1 VVSCILPG
9 RPGRLVLAAA
19 LALAVGP
26 AGPAPAFAQTSAA
39 LDSAARAHAGDSTVA
54 GVAVAV
60 VRGAD
65 TLLLDGY
72 GHADLEHDVP
82 TPPDAVYEIGSVT
95 KQFTA
100 AAVLQLAEK
109 DSLDLDAEI
118 TDYLED
124 FDTRGHT
131 VTVRDLLHHTS
142 GIRSYTSM
150 AAFGELGPKELPRD
164 TLLSLVEAE
173 PFDFAPG
180 TAMIYNNTGYFLLGL
195 VIEEVSGQDYAEY
208 LEDHLFGPAGM
219 EDSYYCDERA
229 VVERRAHG
237 YAWAG
242 PEAGFRQKSYL
253 NHTWPYA
260 AGSLCSTAGDLVAWN
275 QALHGGRILSDASH
289 REMITPGRLR
299 DGTELRYAM
308 GLAVPEEDGRRV
320 IRHGGGIFGYLSDA
334 RYYPDEELVVVV
346 LQNNTGP
353 TGPGA
358 LADSL
363 VHMVLG
369 PGEEPAAGGYEGD
382 LTAFTGTYA
391 GRVRGRTTSVEVTVE
406 DGGLVVRGP
415 GRDPEVRPLEHVS
428 GLTWRDGGDRFTFV
442 RAGDRIVELRMD
454 VVSGHYVLRPAGGR

>member
-1 VVSCILPG
+1 M
-9 RPGRLVLAAA
+9 
-19 LALAVGP
+19 
-26 AGPAPAFAQTSAA
+26 
-39 LDSAARAHAGDSTVA
+39 
-54 GVAVAV
+54 AVAV

-65 TLLLDGY
+65 TLLLAGY
-72 GHADLEHDVP
+72 GRADLEHDVP

-124 FDTRGHT
+124 FDTRGHA

-150 AAFGELGPKELPRD
+150 TAFGELGPKELPRD
-164 TLLSLVEAE
+164 TLLRLVEAE

-195 VIEEVSGQDYAEY
+195 LVEEVSGQDYADY
-208 LEDHLFGPAGM
+208 LEEHLFGPAGM

-229 VVERRAHG
+229 VVEGRAHG
-237 YAWAG
+237 YAWTG
-242 PEAGFRQKSYL
+242 PEAGFRQKRYL

-275 QALHGGRILSDASH
+275 HALHGGRILSDASY
-289 REMITPGRLR
+289 REMIAPGRLR

-320 IRHGGGIFGYLSDA
+320 IRHGGGIFGYLADA
-334 RYYPDEELVVVV
+334 RHYPDEDLVVVV

-353 TGPGA
+353 KSPGA

-363 VHMVLG
+363 VHLVLG
-369 PGEEPAAGGYEGD
+369 PGGEPAAGGYEGD
-382 LTAFTGTYA
+382 LSAFTGTYA
-391 GRVRGRTTSVEVTVE
+391 GPARGRTMSVEVTVE
-406 DGGLVVRGP
+406 DGGLVARGAAR
-415 GRDPEVRPLEHVS
+415 GREAQPLEHLS
-428 GLTWRDGGDRFTFV
+428 GLTWRHEGRRFTFV
-442 RAGDRIVELRMD
+442 PGGERAVELRLD
-454 VVSGHYVLRPAGGR
+454 VVSGHYVLRRVGER